1 MAAFVNISGP
11 IVANTAYVDNK
22 LVARDVAATL
32 PEITPTTVDVQAMG
46 TWSLPIWQLLEDMQ
60 FSITKIGI
68 DMGLRSMLKPEPMA
82 LELRF
87 VQTVT
92 DANGATKNVGAK
104 AFIKGIPASIPGIGV
119 EIGTASENECTY
131 SVTRYQLVV
140 DGVEMFL
147 IDRLAGILRIGGKDY
162 ASQLTNLL

>member
-11 IVANTAYVDNK
+11 IVANTCYVESA

-32 PEITPTTVDVQAMG
+32 PEITPTTIDVQAMG
-46 TWSLPIWQLLEDMQ
+46 TWSLPIWQLVEDMQ
-60 FSITKIGI
+60 FSITKIGV
-68 DMGLRSMLKPEPMA
+68 DMGLRSMIKPEPLA

-92 DANGATKNVGAK
+92 DANAVTKNVGAK
-104 AFIKGIPASIPGIGV
+104 AFLKGIPASIPGFGV

-131 SVTRYQLVV
+131 SITRYQLVV
-140 DGVEMFL
+140 DGTEML
-147 IDRLAGILRIGGKDY
+147 LVDRLAGVLRIGGRDY
-162 ASQLTNLL
+162 AKELNNLL